1 MKTTLAISL
10 FATAFCLGT
19 ALTDPAKR
27 QDGIFDD
34 DGDAILSTGYARTG
48 KMEQNGRTGVSA
60 MHAILL
66 NERKIL
72 IFDRSEE
79 SEAHFDSGQAAWST
93 EYDIELN
100 QYRALHMQTNSF
112 CSAGGFLANGTFVG
126 TGGGQRTGRTYKAFE
141 GYKTV
146 RLFEPCIDGSCV
158 WAEYP
163 SGQMGDNRWY
173 PTVEQLPDAGA
184 PVLCNTTTSP
194 LTRQPT
200 SELFWPSKGAPVYM
214 PFLVDTLEHNLY
226 PFVHLLPSGNLW
238 IFANRHSIIFN
249 YNNNSIVRE
258 LPPIPGNPRNYPL
271 TGTSV
276 LLPLRPQNRYHVEV
290 LVCGGSEGTRGGKH
304 GQADNTCGRL
314 DLDSENPVWVMDTF
328 VFPRLMPGE
337 LDEPKITNS
346 VALFLFRPT
355 DSILLPDGTI
365 LFINGCQKGIA
376 GFNRGDRPILEPIIY
391 DPRKPHGER
400 WTKGLAKSDIPRMYH
415 SVALLIPV
423 WCNQRVCTS
432 FNCVY
437 NFNFSFPLNV
447 QDGRVWIAGSNPNQP
462 ANFTAVPFPTEF
474 RVEYFSP
481 PYLFNPDDTPASRP
495 LISSVPPVLHYNQSF
510 TVNVNLVAITAGLG
524 FQSPLALEPN
534 VVIVLINPGFATHSL
549 HMSQRLVELE
559 SSLSE
564 DGSEM
569 TVKSPPNTNIFP
581 PGPAW
586 LYIVNRGVPGIG
598 VKVMLAAS

>member
-173 PTVEQLPDAGA
+173 PTVEQLPDGSIFIIGGSTR
-184 PVLCNTTTSP
+184 PVQYNNVTVNT
-194 LTRQPT
+194 PT
-200 SELFWPSKGAPVYM
+200 YEFWPSKGAPVYM

-328 VFPRLMPGE
+328 VFPRLMP
-337 LDEPKITNS
+337 
-346 VALFLFRPT
+346 

-415 SVALLIPV
+415 SVALLIP
-423 WCNQRVCTS
+423 
-432 FNCVY
+432 
-437 NFNFSFPLNV
+437 
-447 QDGRVWIAGSNPNQP
+447 DGRVWIAGSNPNQP